1 MRKNVGSNDRWIRI
15 LIGSALI
22 FWVLFANGSIWG
34 WLGVVPLVSGIF
46 RYMDFPYFR
55 RRFLTSNL

>member
-34 WLGVVPLVSGIF
+34 WFGVLPLVSGIF
-46 RYMDFPYFR
+46 RYTPIYSLFEIIKYKK
-55 RRFLTSNL
+55 